1 MVTDLG
7 HQVESYYSFCDIYL
21 FFMVYTFIL
30 YQQLMGSLRKRYSR
44 TTLTNFT
51 ETLEAFLTSVSYK
64 FFCWLK
70 ENE

>member
-1 MVTDLG
+1 
-7 HQVESYYSFCDIYL
+7 
-21 FFMVYTFIL
+21 MVYTFIL